1 MRESDN
7 NASLI
12 ANMIQT
18 QRGDHIMFRGYGI
31 TATDSLRPPR
41 RSDVAEGAARWYPD
55 ARVQGVRVIA
65 DDAEKGHFTVDV
77 DVQ

>member
-7 NASLI
+7 NAELI

-55 ARVQGVRVIA
+55 ARVQGVRVIS
-65 DDAEKGHFTVDV
+65 DDAEKGHFTVAV

>member
-7 NASLI
+7 NAELI

-18 QRGDHIMFRGYGI
+18 QRGDHIMFRGFGI

-55 ARVQGVRVIA
+55 ARVLGVRVIA
-65 DDAEKGHFTVDV
+65 DDAEKGHFTVAV

>member
-7 NASLI
+7 NARLI

-18 QRGDHIMFRGYGI
+18 QRGDHILFRGYGI

-41 RSDVAEGAARWYPD
+41 RSDVAEGAARWYPG
-55 ARVQGVRVIA
+55 ARVLGVRVIA
-65 DDAEKGHFTVDV
+65 DDAEKGHFAIEVDV
-77 DVQ
+77 I